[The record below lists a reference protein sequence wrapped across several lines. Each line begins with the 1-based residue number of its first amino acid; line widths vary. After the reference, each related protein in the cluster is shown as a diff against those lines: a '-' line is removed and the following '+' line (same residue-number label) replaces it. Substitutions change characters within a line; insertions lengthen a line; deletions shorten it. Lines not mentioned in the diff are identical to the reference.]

1 MKKNTELIAF
11 ITALSLHLII
21 GGVLLFAAD
30 FSLPKEKPK
39 EVVTII
45 DASLISQ
52 EVFDDLEQRKNN
64 KKLAEKRKK
73 ENERKKREKA
83 LADKKRKETLA
94 KQQKEAEAK
103 AKREKAQREAE
114 AKRAA
119 AEKALAEKNAKIKAD
134 KEAKALA
141 KKKESEKLQA
151 QKAAK
156 EKAAK
161 EAKEKAA
168 KEKAAKEAKEKA
180 AKEKAAK
187 EAKEKAAKEAKR
199 KAAAEA
205 ERLRQAELDQQMEAE
220 FFDDF
225 SSARSAKQLSEIARY
240 QALIRNKIS
249 RNWKV
254 DPSMGGKTCTL
265 AIRLAP
271 DGLVISVN
279 MSRGDRVLCD
289 SARRATLSAR
299 TLPIPSDPEIS
310 GQFRDFDITLE
321 PEL

>member
-168 KEKAAKEAKEKA
+168 KE
-180 AKEKAAK
+180 
-187 EAKEKAAKEAKR
+187 AKR